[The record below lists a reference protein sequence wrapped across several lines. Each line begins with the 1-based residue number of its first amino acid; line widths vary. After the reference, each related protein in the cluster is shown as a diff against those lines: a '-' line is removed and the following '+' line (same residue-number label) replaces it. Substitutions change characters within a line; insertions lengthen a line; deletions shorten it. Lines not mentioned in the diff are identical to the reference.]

1 MAKKKNIVA
10 IVGRPNVGKSTLFNR
25 LLGRNK
31 SIVENFPGVTRDRLY
46 AEARYNDSDYILI
59 DTGGLLPGAESE
71 VTHGIHAMA
80 EIAVREAD
88 AVIFLV
94 DVREGLS
101 PIDSEIYTYL
111 LREGKRIYLTVN
123 KVDGPKQ
130 ENDVF
135 EFYTLGASKVYSI
148 SAEHKLGITELMD
161 NIMEDFSST
170 HSTDTYQEDIPK
182 ISIVGRPNVGKSS
195 LLNKMLGFDRAL
207 VSEIPGTTRDP
218 VDSLIT
224 RNGTP
229 YLFIDT
235 AGIRRKSKIFQRIE
249 RFSVLMSL
257 KSIDRS
263 DIALLMLDGVEGS
276 TDQDA
281 KVARF
286 IHEKGKGVVIL
297 VNKWDLVKKDEKTS
311 RAYADR
317 LRDDLVHIGYAPIVF
332 TSAVTGKNIHQIFSA
347 IETVLKDRTKR
358 IGTGE
363 LNTFI
368 EEVKK
373 HYSPG
378 VFRGHEIKI
387 FYATQVDSA
396 PPTFLVFTNYPKGIK
411 PSYERYMINRLRER
425 YGFTG
430 SSIRLIFKG
439 RK

>member
-1 MAKKKNIVA
+1 MPKKKIIA

-25 LLGRNK
+25 LLGSNK

-46 AEARYNDSDYILI
+46 ADARYNDTEYILV
-59 DTGGLLPGAESE
+59 DTGGLLPGADSE

-88 AVIFLV
+88 AVIFLT
-94 DVREGLS
+94 DAREGLS
-101 PIDSEIYTYL
+101 PIDKEIYTYL
-111 LREGKRIYLTVN
+111 LKEGKQIYLTVN

-130 ENDVF
+130 ENDAF
-135 EFYTLGASKVYSI
+135 EFYTLGAPKVYTI
-148 SAEHKLGITELMD
+148 SAQHKLGISELMD
-161 NIMEDFSST
+161 SVMGDFSST
-170 HSTDTYQEDIPK
+170 HDKDRIEDDITK
-182 ISIVGRPNVGKSS
+182 IAIVGRPNVGKSS
-195 LLNKMLGFDRAL
+195 LINKMLGFDRVL

-224 RNGTP
+224 RNGVP

-249 RFSVLMSL
+249 QFSVLMSL

-263 DIALLMLDGVEGS
+263 DIALLLLDGVEGP

-297 VNKWDLVKKDEKTS
+297 VNKWDLVEKDEKTALS
-311 RAYADR
+311 YVGR
-317 LRDDLVHIGYAPIVF
+317 LRDDLMQVDYAPIIF

-358 IGTGE
+358 IATGE
-363 LNTFI
+363 LNAFI
-368 EEVKK
+368 EELKN
-373 HYSPG
+373 HHSPG

-387 FYATQVDSA
+387 FYATQVDTA
-396 PPTFLVFTNYPKGIK
+396 PPTFLMFTNYPKGIK
-411 PSYERYMINRLRER
+411 TSYERYIVNRLRER

-430 SSIRLIFKG
+430 NPLRVIFRG